1 MIILFHLSQQDNHQ
15 LRWSDLPLP
24 AKEEIHLEYVTH
36 SQRKYNLDY
45 PDDDFY
51 EGHYTVLSWFLLAY
65 YAFWGF
71 FLTCSFYGS
80 LGIAVSSNP

>member
-15 LRWSDLPLP
+15 LCWSDLPLP

-51 EGHYTVLSWFLLAY
+51 EGHYIVLSWCLLIF
-65 YAFWGF
+65 YALIF
-71 FLTCSFYGS
+71 FIVMRSFYGS
-80 LGIAVSSNP
+80 LGIAVSSNL